1 MTYIGLL
8 YISDIEKYTLL
19 IWFFLYLCVY
29 FVYIKHKMHNC
40 LFACKIM
47 IKALL
52 CACIYCNVPFWSYLD
67 MILMTSSYGLGS

>member
-1 MTYIGLL
+1 
-8 YISDIEKYTLL
+8 
-19 IWFFLYLCVY
+19 
-29 FVYIKHKMHNC
+29 MHNC

-52 CACIYCNVPFWSYLD
+52 CACIYCNVPFWSHLD